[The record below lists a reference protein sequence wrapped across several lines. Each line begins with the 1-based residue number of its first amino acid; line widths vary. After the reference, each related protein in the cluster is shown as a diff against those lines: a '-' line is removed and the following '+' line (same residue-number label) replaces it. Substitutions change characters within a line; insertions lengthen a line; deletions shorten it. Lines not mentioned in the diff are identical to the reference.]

1 MSRIE
6 KLIIIVAL
14 TTILGATI
22 ITGYLIL
29 KQESKVYKVKYKT
42 FETYTTQPV
51 ITMVELND
59 LNNLELTFDII
70 NTYKNNQISLITM
83 IREEFKGSGIKEI
96 SNLIKKAHFNQ
107 YDSEVN
113 KFIIIKDGVI
123 VVNLEIN
130 QENYYKIK
138 EESNKYQKTY
148 VYDIENSD
156 KILLIGTDYKPIL
169 DVKDNFIWSKLTT
182 VLSNPINKSTKQIG
196 ENLKPILNNQLAKL
210 NNKETDT
217 IARYQGYKTINTSR
231 FLEITPIDNLEQM
244 RDITDNL
251 LVETRAQLENKI
263 VVENLDTTE
272 SNSQSQK
279 EINKDIIK
287 DQNKVAQPKKEV
299 ILNVEEMETEDEK
312 ETVDKD
318 LNFKSELGLDDN
330 KDEELINR
338 NDLNELVEK
347 LNQNNSTDSVTQP
360 IENENSEDGN
370 VIYDIN
376 DNYDN

>member
-70 NTYKNNQISLITM
+70 NTYKNNQINLITM

-113 KFIIIKDGVI
+113 KFIIIKDSVI

-169 DVKDNFIWSKLTT
+169 DVKDSFIWSKLTT
-182 VLSNPINKSTKQIG
+182 TVSNPINKSTKQIG
-196 ENLKPILNNQLAKL
+196 ENLKPLLNNQLAKL

-244 RDITDNL
+244 KDISDNL
-251 LVETRAQLENKI
+251 LLETKTQLENKI
-263 VVENLDTTE
+263 VVESLE
-272 SNSQSQK
+272 PVENSSQNQK
-279 EINKDIIK
+279 EINKDNPK
-287 DQNKVAQPKKEV
+287 NQRETPQPEKEV
-299 ILNVEEMETEDEK
+299 IVDVKEKITENEK
-312 ETVDKD
+312 EKIDKD
-318 LNFKSELGLDDN
+318 INFKSELDLEEN
-330 KDEELINR
+330 KKEDAINR
-338 NDLNELVEK
+338 DDLNKIVEK
-347 LNQNNSTDSVTQP
+347 LNQNNLTDVTTQP
-360 IENENSEDGN
+360 IENENSEDSN